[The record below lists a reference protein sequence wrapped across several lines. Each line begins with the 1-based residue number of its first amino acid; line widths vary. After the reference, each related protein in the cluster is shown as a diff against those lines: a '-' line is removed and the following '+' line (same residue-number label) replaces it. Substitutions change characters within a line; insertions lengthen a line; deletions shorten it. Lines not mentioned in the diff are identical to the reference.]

1 MDIADIGWLEDIQDA
16 INLVNSVLQGIF
28 ALYILT
34 IVLTALS
41 IIANI
46 IVSPAWTSMLIVVNL
61 VGFILATLSS
71 VVLSIVVTVA
81 LTRAIDVVNSIGG
94 NLGIRGERGSSFLV
108 LSWISSSLMVCATTF
123 VLV

>member
-16 INLVNSVLQGIF
+16 INLVNSVLQ
-28 ALYILT
+28 
-34 IVLTALS
+34 
-41 IIANI
+41 
-46 IVSPAWTSMLIVVNL
+46 
-61 VGFILATLSS
+61 
-71 VVLSIVVTVA
+71 VTVA